1 MSNEKKDIKNNAID
15 LNNRKTAEEIQNS
28 LALADAIFESIY
40 NGLLVVNKYGVLIK
54 YNSKFAEMWNI
65 PYDLPTHDTNKKL
78 LNTVLSQMADPEEF
92 KAKVLDLYAN
102 LKSESFD
109 LIYFKDG
116 RIFERYSKPIY
127 IESEVIGRVW
137 SFQDVSK
144 QKQAEED
151 LKHSIELL
159 RQSNSEKDKFFSI
172 IAHDLRNPFNG
183 FLGFTD
189 ILKTDLRKM
198 TLNEIE
204 MIVNNMN
211 NSAHRLF
218 GLLTNLL
225 EWSMAKRGLMEINP
239 EKVNL
244 NEIVQS
250 VLNICNESLTAK
262 DINLRNEI
270 SNDILFT
277 ADKRKLESIL
287 RNLISNAVKFS
298 YRNSEIRI
306 RSEKMDGLAL
316 IKVYDTGVGIKQ
328 ADLVKL
334 FKINSDFS
342 LKGTENE
349 GGTGLGL
356 VLCSEFV
363 RKNNGSISV
372 DSVYGKGSIFS
383 LSLPMESTNRDETPH
398 SEK

>member
-1 MSNEKKDIKNNAID
+1 MSNGKKDIKNNGGNLI
-15 LNNRKTAEEIQNS
+15 NRKTAEDIKSS

-78 LNTVLSQMADPEEF
+78 LNTVLSQMANPEEF

-287 RNLISNAVKFS
+287 RNLISNAIKFT
-298 YRNSEIRI
+298 NSGGVVTISANRLEDSINI
-306 RSEKMDGLAL
+306 S
-316 IKVYDTGVGIKQ
+316 IKDTGIGMNNDMIS
-328 ADLVKL
+328 DL
-334 FKINSDFS
+334 FKIDKMTCR
-342 LKGTENE
+342 KGTSDEPS
-349 GGTGLGL
+349 TGLGL
-356 VLCSEFV
+356 ILCKELVSKHNGKITVESEEGKGTEFV
-363 RKNNGSISV
+363 V
-372 DSVYGKGSIFS
+372 
-383 LSLPMESTNRDETPH
+383 SLPLVENIGNQ
-398 SEK
+398 